1 MLYSKIMEQK
11 IKAIIFDMDGV
22 ILDSETIS
30 WKTWDIAAKEYN
42 LSDIEKTKEIC
53 MGANRADTCNILRSV
68 YGKNFKSEDF
78 LERTSE
84 LFFEIE
90 KKEGIPLMP
99 YVKETL
105 EYLSKKYTLA
115 LASSTRSSSVHRQL
129 EATGVKRFFKTITT
143 GDMVVHSKPD
153 PEIYKIACS
162 SIGMKPSECTAIEDS
177 FNGIKS
183 AYSAGLFTIMVP
195 DKVQPTQEIKG
206 LCNKICTSLNEIKTF
221 L

>member
-1 MLYSKIMEQK
+1 MEQK

-105 EYLSKKYTLA
+105 E
-115 LASSTRSSSVHRQL
+115 
-129 EATGVKRFFKTITT
+129 
-143 GDMVVHSKPD
+143 
-153 PEIYKIACS
+153 
-162 SIGMKPSECTAIEDS
+162 
-177 FNGIKS
+177 
-183 AYSAGLFTIMVP
+183 
-195 DKVQPTQEIKG
+195 
-206 LCNKICTSLNEIKTF
+206 
-221 L
+221 